1 MKIVFPSSIFKTGSF
16 SDGGKTFG
24 AEAKKLIDTFIGKF
38 SFRQNLGKKTF
49 CEKADSKFSPSLALR
64 LEAANLVKIE

>member
-38 SFRQNLGKKTF
+38 SFRQNLGKKLSV
-49 CEKADSKFSPSLALR
+49 KR
-64 LEAANLVKIE
+64 LIQNFPHLWL